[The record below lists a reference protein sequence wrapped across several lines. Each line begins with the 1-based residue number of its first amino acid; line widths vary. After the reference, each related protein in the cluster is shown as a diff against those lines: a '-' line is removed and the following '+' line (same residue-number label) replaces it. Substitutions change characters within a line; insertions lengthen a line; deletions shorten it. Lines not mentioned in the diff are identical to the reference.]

1 MTPNRAVTAILISSL
16 AGCSSVPQHGA
27 VNFYPANPEANAIGV
42 LTGEYQAD
50 GPRLGSLRAVMP
62 DGEVLTGQYAI
73 VSADASGFGS
83 IYTSVLTPLA
93 VPGVV
98 YGRSRMAERS
108 SPCRATLFGDRG
120 HLYGVR
126 VLQRQC
132 LQSRLWRLPIVAWG
146 DFPPTIL
153 DSLWAQRFV
162 ADQGDRLRRMT
173 RVENRNC
180 S

>member
-1 MTPNRAVTAILISSL
+1 MTANRAVAAILISSL

-83 IYTSVLTPLA
+83 IYTSALTPLA

-108 SPCRATLFGDRG
+108 SPCRATVFRDRG
-120 HLYGVR
+120 TAMECEFYNDNVFNHGYGGCRSSRGAVFR
-126 VLQRQC
+126 LQ
-132 LQSRLWRLPIVAWG
+132 
-146 DFPPTIL
+146 F
-153 DSLWAQRFV
+153 
-162 ADQGDRLRRMT
+162 
-173 RVENRNC
+173 
-180 S
+180 

>member
-50 GPRLGSLRAVMP
+50 GPSLGSLRAVMP

-93 VPGVV
+93 APASCTAEAVWPSARARAEPPCSAIAGTSMECEFYNDNVFNHG
-98 YGRSRMAERS
+98 YGGCRS
-108 SPCRATLFGDRG
+108 SRG
-120 HLYGVR
+120 AIFR
-126 VLQRQC
+126 LQ
-132 LQSRLWRLPIVAWG
+132 
-146 DFPPTIL
+146 F
-153 DSLWAQRFV
+153 
-162 ADQGDRLRRMT
+162 
-173 RVENRNC
+173 
-180 S
+180 

>member
-83 IYTSVLTPLA
+83 IYTSALTSRGPRRR
-93 VPGVV
+93 VRPKP
-98 YGRSRMAERS
+98 YGRALEPVQSHPVRRSR
-108 SPCRATLFGDRG
+108 

-146 DFPPTIL
+146 GFPPTIL

-162 ADQGDRLRRMT
+162 GDQGDRLRRMT